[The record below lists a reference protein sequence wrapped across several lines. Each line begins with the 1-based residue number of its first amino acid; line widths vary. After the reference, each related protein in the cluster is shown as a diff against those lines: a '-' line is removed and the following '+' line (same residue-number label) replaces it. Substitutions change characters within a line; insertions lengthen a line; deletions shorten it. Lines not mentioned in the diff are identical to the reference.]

1 MESDLLDGNNSY
13 KEEGFFEDF
22 SDGFAKDDSGLHML
36 ISDNSVLLVVLLHL
50 HADLVDEISDLVDGQ
65 LFH

>member
-13 KEEGFFEDF
+13 KEEGLFEDF